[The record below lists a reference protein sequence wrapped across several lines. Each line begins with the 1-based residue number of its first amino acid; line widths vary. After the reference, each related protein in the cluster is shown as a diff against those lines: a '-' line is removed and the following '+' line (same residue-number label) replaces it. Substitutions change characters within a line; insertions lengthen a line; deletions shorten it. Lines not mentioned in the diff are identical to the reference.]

1 MRPGPAS
8 LPLALFACVI
18 HPTSFLPT
26 EPPSSPSPLPR
37 PGWGV
42 EEAGELG
49 MALPLGWLTVLGVPP
64 HPRPGG
70 HRAWRDMC
78 LPGPSAHSWH
88 VWSVPTILVSHMLTL
103 QPARPCP
110 WRGIICS

>member
-64 HPRPGG
+64 LPPPRWPPGLTQ
-70 HRAWRDMC
+70 HV
-78 LPGPSAHSWH
+78 PSR
-88 VWSVPTILVSHMLTL
+88 TL
-103 QPARPCP
+103 CT
-110 WRGIICS
+110 

>member
-18 HPTSFLPT
+18 HPTSFLLT

-37 PGWGV
+37 PGQGV

-64 HPRPGG
+64 APAQVATGPDVTC
-70 HRAWRDMC
+70 AFRDPLHIAGMS
-78 LPGPSAHSWH
+78 G
-88 VWSVPTILVSHMLTL
+88 VSPLSL
-103 QPARPCP
+103 
-110 WRGIICS
+110 

>member
-37 PGWGV
+37 PGRGV

-49 MALPLGWLTVLGVPP
+49 LALPLGLRVDPDWSKPNHIIP
-64 HPRPGG
+64 F
-70 HRAWRDMC
+70 
-78 LPGPSAHSWH
+78 PS
-88 VWSVPTILVSHMLTL
+88 P
-103 QPARPCP
+103 Q
-110 WRGIICS
+110 